1 MLQCVARQDRQYS
14 PSSHHPLHNLDYFM
28 LSSPLPPPLKATRCH
43 GSADLGVS
51 RSVTLCVC
59 VTGDQNPLILCHTHS
74 AQPVL
79 HPSQTHTYREKGQS
93 KGNPR
98 LSSQPSLSLSLPVQ
112 GQSQPSLLR
121 LISESVAGSG
131 QLRTLWPPT
140 LAEVGYIVKIL
151 EVVLLLAIEGAAL
164 AGRREGGSLSCE
176 LHVKVADIFLS
187 SDGRDER
194 RRDLP
199 LKKGLPVHILK
210 RHSHLVSHQDALQ
223 QHWDLKLDTHPEE
236 RLFFDIF
243 SIFFSRAQTSFRIPS
258 QQLATKQKHKV
269 TTLHHLRRILCDN
282 WA

>member
-98 LSSQPSLSLSLPVQ
+98 LSSQPSLSLSPCARTKSAVTSPSHFRVCGWQWAAKNPVTSDPSR
-112 GQSQPSLLR
+112 GRIHSQNPWSSPAPCDWGCGAR
-121 LISESVAGSG
+121 
-131 QLRTLWPPT
+131 
-140 LAEVGYIVKIL
+140 
-151 EVVLLLAIEGAAL
+151 GAAWGWEPQL
-164 AGRREGGSLSCE
+164 WTPRQSCWHLPFLRWSGRTAAGPFSEEGPPSPYSERTFTFSFSPRRTAATLRF
-176 LHVKVADIFLS
+176 KT
-187 SDGRDER
+187 
-194 RRDLP
+194 
-199 LKKGLPVHILK
+199 
-210 RHSHLVSHQDALQ
+210 RHSPWRKAVFWHLQHLFLQSPDVFQDSFSTASNQTKTQSHN
-223 QHWDLKLDTHPEE
+223 
-236 RLFFDIF
+236 
-243 SIFFSRAQTSFRIPS
+243 TSSF
-258 QQLATKQKHKV
+258 T
-269 TTLHHLRRILCDN
+269 
-282 WA
+282 